1 MGIYLNPGNI
11 GFRTVRRTTYV
22 DKTGLIAEINRRIGS
37 MEKLVCI
44 SRPRRFG
51 KSFAAKMLCAYYD
64 HSCDSAELFDD
75 LDIARDASYREH
87 LNQYDVI
94 YLDITSFMSGI
105 LQEEI
110 LQTITKD
117 VQKDIQK
124 AYPDVAVEDTLANT
138 LVNVV
143 ESTGRQFV
151 MIIDEWDALIRDSD
165 ISAALQKDYLQ
176 FLRQLFKNSQTTD
189 KVFAAAYMTGILPIR
204 KDGTQSAVSEFREYN
219 MLAPKKF
226 QSYVGFTEDE
236 VKVLCRENAVDFSMM
251 KKWYDGYSFDV
262 EKSVYNPN
270 SVMRALEESKFKSY
284 WQMSSATDS
293 LVSWINMDYH
303 SLGTVTPKLLAGIDI
318 PVNVRKFQND
328 LRSFRSADD
337 VLTLLI
343 HFGYLNYDA
352 ETETVRI
359 PNEEIRDEFA
369 DMVRDVTHTE
379 TIRRVQESDRLIADT
394 IAGDESAV
402 AEQLEKIHREE
413 CAPILYNNEQALRSV
428 VKLAYFAYRDY
439 YMKMEEIPSG
449 TGIADIVYLPRPA
462 IGVPALV
469 IELKWNETAEGAIAQ
484 IKNRHYPDILK
495 NYASEILLI
504 GISYDKNDKE
514 KKHSCR
520 IESWSVEHE

>member
-262 EKSVYNPN
+262 EKSV
-270 SVMRALEESKFKSY
+270 
-284 WQMSSATDS
+284 
-293 LVSWINMDYH
+293 
-303 SLGTVTPKLLAGIDI
+303 TPKLLAGIDI